1 MATANFIGVAEY
13 LHLSDKPA
21 SEYVDGAIVNRTV
34 PNEEHSAMQGYLI
47 EQLRQI
53 CRNLNFLARP
63 ELRIQ
68 TAENRFRIPNICVR
82 DKRTGAL
89 FLAIEI
95 LSPDDPTEIA
105 WQKTR
110 EYLAMGIPHVW
121 LIDPVTRTGQIH
133 TPERIER
140 DKGGV
145 LQAGEIRIDLY
156 SLSD

>member
-1 MATANFIGVAEY
+1 
-13 LHLSDKPA
+13 
-21 SEYVDGAIVNRTV
+21 
-34 PNEEHSAMQGYLI
+34 MQGYLI

-63 ELRIQ
+63 ELSIQ
-68 TAENRFRIPNICVR
+68 TAENRFRIPDICVR

-89 FLAIEI
+89 LLAIEI
-95 LSPDDPTEIA
+95 LSPDDPTDIA
-105 WQKTR
+105 WHKTR

-140 DKGGV
+140 DNRCV
-145 LQAGEIRIDLY
+145 LKAGEIRIDLNA
-156 SLSD
+156 LSD